1 MNWLLVV
8 VIGIIIYYGFQGRRR
23 GFIRTVFS
31 LSSLV
36 IALFL
41 TYTVSP
47 YISKTLQ
54 NSDKL
59 YQYVS
64 TTVDKVIKAEKE
76 DTISDQVEYIDG
88 LNLPKSLKKALIENN
103 NKEVYTAFAVKSFQ
117 DYVNHYVA
125 YLVINALSFIVTLIM
140 IRIVLL
146 IIANALDIISKLPLI
161 NGLNKSAGLLIGIL
175 HGLIVIWVLCILL
188 TAFSGS
194 KWGVELYNQIN
205 ESQVL
210 TVIYDNNLLLNG
222 ITSIVRVLF

>member
-103 NKEVYTAFAVKSFQ
+103 NK
-117 DYVNHYVA
+117 
-125 YLVINALSFIVTLIM
+125 
-140 IRIVLL
+140 
-146 IIANALDIISKLPLI
+146 
-161 NGLNKSAGLLIGIL
+161 
-175 HGLIVIWVLCILL
+175 
-188 TAFSGS
+188 
-194 KWGVELYNQIN
+194 
-205 ESQVL
+205 
-210 TVIYDNNLLLNG
+210 
-222 ITSIVRVLF
+222 